1 MDAEAAARAW
11 VDAWS
16 RAWPAADPEPLRAV
30 YSDDAVFRSAPFR
43 EPHLGREGALEY
55 ARSAFADQDDF
66 TDCWFGEPVVAGDR
80 AAVEYWAVLVE
91 NGRQVTIA
99 GVAVLRFGPDGLVR
113 SQRDYWALEP
123 GAREPAPAWGT

>member
-1 MDAEAAARAW
+1 M
-11 VDAWS
+11 
-16 RAWPAADPEPLRAV
+16 EPRLAGRRPGA
-30 YSDDAVFRSAPFR
+30 SPRSAPFR

-123 GAREPAPAWGT
+123 GAREPTPAWGT

>member
-1 MDAEAAARAW
+1 VDTEAAARAW

-30 YSDDAVFRSAPFR
+30 YGDDAVFRSAPFR
-43 EPHLGREGALEY
+43 GPHLGSEGALAY
-55 ARSAFADQDDF
+55 ARSAFAEQDDF

-91 NGRQVTIA
+91 NGREVTIA
-99 GVAVLRFGPDGLVR
+99 GVAVLRFGPEGRVVA
-113 SQRDYWALEP
+113 QRDYWALEP
-123 GAREPAPAWGT
+123 GAREPTPGWGT